1 MTNLDH
7 LLHPLAPQHVLDGE
21 CRVLALGLV
30 GHDSI
35 HHLHHVHVLHV
46 HVLHVRVLMCV
57 SCFHHL
63 PFMCH
68 HIACLTS

>member
-7 LLHPLAPQHVLDGE
+7 LLHPLAPQHVFDGE
-21 CRVLALGLV
+21 GRVLALGLV

-35 HHLHHVHVLHV
+35 HHLDHV

-57 SCFHHL
+57 SAFTT
-63 PFMCH
+63 
-68 HIACLTS
+68 CLHVPSCTIMLHA